1 MKQRERVRERKWVR
15 SWSSGC
21 GRRLI
26 IVRLLVQIPRR
37 SFPYCLE
44 GFFDCA
50 ELFYVLCVS
59 TYNVF
64 L

>member
-1 MKQRERVRERKWVR
+1 M
-15 SWSSGC
+15 
-21 GRRLI
+21 
-26 IVRLLVQIPRR
+26 RLLVQIPRR